1 MKSLAV
7 SYRYMVG
14 VFDEVCLFLCR
25 LFPFRVL
32 IFGSWLVV
40 IRWHRGGGFGLEAVK
55 RSFLLAVGML
65 FMEYRIL
72 SSDAFLVRVWRCS
85 SLVNIEGCAC

>member
-7 SYRYMVG
+7 SYRYTVG

-55 RSFLLAVGML
+55 RSFLL
-65 FMEYRIL
+65 

-85 SLVNIEGCAC
+85 ALVNIEGCAC